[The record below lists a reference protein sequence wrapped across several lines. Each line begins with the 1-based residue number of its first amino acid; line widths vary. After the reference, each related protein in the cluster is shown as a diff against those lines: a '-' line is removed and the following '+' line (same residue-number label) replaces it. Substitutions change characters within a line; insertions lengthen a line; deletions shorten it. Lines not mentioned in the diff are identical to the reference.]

1 MLGKIAVFLG
11 VICAI
16 SAQSNNGPESFA
28 CTNEINTQIATE
40 LKASHIYLTW
50 AYFFERHD
58 VALDGFR
65 EFYSKH
71 SDEERAHAKMLMN
84 YLNKRGGTI
93 NVTPE
98 SDYSMYN
105 LNIKTCAEK
114 SLTMALQLEKAVTES
129 LKDVHRCG
137 ELNNDANLQDFI
149 EANYLQE
156 QVDGIKMFSDLIT
169 KLKRAGTTGLGLYMF
184 DKELK

>member
-1 MLGKIAVFLG
+1 MLGKLAVLFG
-11 VICAI
+11 IICAV
-16 SAQSNNGPESFA
+16 SAQSNNGPESFS

-40 LKASHIYLTW
+40 LKASHIYLNW
-50 AYFFERHD
+50 AYFFERYD
-58 VALDGFR
+58 VALPGFQN
-65 EFYSKH
+65 FYSKH

-93 NVTPE
+93 NISPE
-98 SDYSMYN
+98 SDYSMYE
-105 LNIKTCAEK
+105 LKKGTCAEK

-129 LKDVHRCG
+129 LKEVHRCG

-156 QVDGIKMFSDLIT
+156 QIDGIKMFSDLIT
-169 KLKRAGTTGLGLYMF
+169 KLKRTGTTGLGLYLF
-184 DKELK
+184 DKDLK